1 MWHAAFSHCPIAADD
16 DPKGP
21 TVSDLPSSA
30 KVVVIGAGIVG
41 NSVVK
46 HLAALGWTDI
56 LQIDKGP
63 LPNPGGSTGHASNFI
78 FPVDHNK
85 EMAMLTLDS
94 QRQYEEMGVSTT
106 SGGIEVARTE
116 ERMEEFRR
124 RMTSAKAWG
133 IDSRLLT
140 PAEIKAMVPYIDETI
155 LVGGWYSPT
164 VSVVDSLQAGTL
176 MRQFALDKGVLTV
189 SPVTEVNDITVDN
202 GKVTG
207 VATDKGHVAAEHVV
221 IACGVWSPRIAAMA
235 EATIP
240 LTPAV
245 HQMIDV
251 GPIEILQE
259 TNNEIGYPIIRDM
272 DTFCYERQTGGSME
286 VGSYAHRPIFHH
298 PNTIPSIEESRLS
311 PTELPLTEDDFD
323 PQLEQAIELMPMLG
337 DAEIKYGINGLLSL
351 TPDAMPLVGESV
363 EVKNLWSCAAIWIKE
378 GPGTGR
384 ALAEWMTHGYPE
396 IDPHASDVARFYGF
410 QRTEEHILDRCSE
423 HFNKTY
429 GIVHPR
435 EQWDSRRNRR
445 ISSFHERTKALG
457 AVYFEAGGWERP
469 HWYESNQ
476 DLLDEYA
483 GQLPAP
489 REHEWDSRWWSP
501 IQNAEHLAMRDS
513 VAMVDLTAFAIFDV
527 TGPGAVDYMNHMTV
541 NQVDRPVGSAVYT
554 PLLNELGGFRS
565 DLTVLR
571 MGDEH
576 YRVVTGGFDGP
587 RDNYWFRKWL
597 PEDGSVTFEDNTESL
612 CTIGVWGPNARKLV
626 EKVADGDV
634 SNEGFPYGQV
644 RQMNIAGVAV
654 TMLRISYVGELGWEI
669 TCDMVHGLALWDAL
683 REAGQEFGVTPVGA
697 GVYGTSGRL
706 EKGYRLMGAE
716 LESEYNPVEAG
727 LARPRVKSADFIGKG
742 AYLAARDE
750 EPAAHMCTLTVEN
763 HRSES
768 GVARHM
774 MGGNEPILTLDGE
787 RILDSHGRVSRVTS
801 AGMGPSVGKFLL
813 LAYLPPEHAIE
824 GTELQVMY
832 QNELFP
838 VKVARVG
845 SQPLF
850 DPDDARMKA

>member
-1 MWHAAFSHCPIAADD
+1 
-16 DPKGP
+16 
-21 TVSDLPSSA
+21 VSDLPSSA

-46 HLAALGWTDI
+46 HLAELGWTDI

-94 QRQYEEMGVSTT
+94 QRQYEEMGVNTT
-106 SGGIEVARTE
+106 SGGIEVARTT
-116 ERMEEFRR
+116 ERMEEFKR

-133 IDSRLLT
+133 VESRMLT
-140 PAEIKAMVPYIDETI
+140 PDEVKEMVPFIDETVI
-155 LVGGWYSPT
+155 VGGWYTPS

-176 MRQFALDKGVLTV
+176 MRQYAIDKGALTV
-189 SPVTEVNDITVDN
+189 APVTEVLDIKVDA
-202 GKVTG
+202 GKVAG
-207 VATDKGHVAAEHVV
+207 VETDKGYVECEYV
-221 IACGVWSPRIAAMA
+221 IVACGVWAPRIAAMA
-235 EATIP
+235 GATIP

-251 GPIEILQE
+251 GPLAELQA
-259 TNNEIGYPIIRDM
+259 TNNEIGFPIVRDM

-298 PNTIPSIEESRLS
+298 PDTIPSIEESRLS

-323 PQLEQAIELMPMLG
+323 PQLEQAIELMPFLG

-363 EVKNLWSCAAIWIKE
+363 EIKNLWSCAAIWIKE

-384 ALAEWMTHGYPE
+384 AIAEWMTHGYPE
-396 IDPHASDVARFYGF
+396 IDPHASDVARFYES
-410 QRTEEHILDRCSE
+410 QRSEEHILERCAE

-435 EQWDSRRNRR
+435 EQWASRRNLHK
-445 ISSFHERTKALG
+445 SSLHERTGALG
-457 AVYFEAGGWERP
+457 AVFFEAGKWERP
-469 HWYESNQ
+469 HWYESNSA
-476 DLLDEYA
+476 LLEKYSA
-483 GQLPAP
+483 QLPAP

-513 VAMVDLTAFAIFDV
+513 VAMVDLTAFAMFDV
-527 TGPGAVDYMNHMTV
+527 TGPGAVEYMNFMTV
-541 NQVDRPVGSAVYT
+541 NQVDRPVGSGIYT

-576 YRVVTGGFDGP
+576 FRVVTGGFDGP
-587 RDNYWFRKWL
+587 RDSYWFRKWL
-597 PEDGSVTFEDNTESL
+597 PADGSVTFEDITDQV
-612 CTIGVWGPNARKLV
+612 CTIGVWGPNARNLV

-634 SNEGFPYGQV
+634 SNDGFPYGRV
-644 RQMNIAGVAV
+644 RQMSLGDVAV

-669 TCDMVHGLALWDAL
+669 TCAMEDGPALWDLLWA
-683 REAGQEFGVTPVGA
+683 AGEEFAVVPVGA

-727 LARPRVKSADFIGKG
+727 LARPRVKSADFIGK
-742 AYLAARDE
+742 APYLEARDKE
-750 EPAAHMCTLTVEN
+750 VAAHMCTLTVES
-763 HRSES
+763 HRGSS
-768 GVARHM
+768 GTARHM
-774 MGGNEPILTLDGE
+774 MGGNEPILTLDGD

-801 AGMGPSVGKFLL
+801 AGMGPSMGKYLL
-813 LAYLPPEHAIE
+813 LAYLPPEYAVE
-824 GTELQVMY
+824 GTDLQVMY